1 MPLYNDENDFKVV
14 EIAKNSDK
22 TFYINDNNTVYGFA
36 DKLKALKQW
45 VRLVLSTERYKY
57 DIFSWNFGIETEDLY
72 GNDHFYVI
80 SELKQR
86 VNEALTFDDRITSVS
101 DFKYTIKGGIICMS
115 FIVHNIYESFSEE
128 REFTGL
134 LAD

>member
-1 MPLYNDENDFKVV
+1 MALYDSDNSFTTV
-14 EIAKNSDK
+14 EIKKNSGK
-22 TFYINDNNTVYGFA
+22 TFYLNENNTVYGFA
-36 DKLKALKQW
+36 DNLKALKQW

-86 VNEALTFDDRITSVS
+86 INEALTFDDRVTSVS
-101 DFKYTIKGGIICMS
+101 DFEYTVKDGTVYMS
-115 FIVHNIYESFSEE
+115 FVVHNIYEDYPEDG
-128 REFTGL
+128 EFPGL
-134 LAD
+134 LAA